1 MFKRIASILWG
12 DFESREEIQKYAFLS
27 AVFFLI
33 IGIYWALRPIKD
45 TLFFAIIG
53 REYLWQAKILS
64 LLVISPLV
72 VFYSKLIDTY
82 EHHKVFYVLIGIY
95 STLALAFMWGFMHP
109 EIGLLNVTRDP
120 SRLIGWAWYVF
131 VESYGSLFVA
141 LFWAFVTDIT
151 GPDSARRGFPLIV
164 LFGQMGNIVGPTFI
178 TAKSLGFSSSGPVVG
193 VCAALML
200 FAAFVFWI
208 FMKVT
213 PRVLLK
219 GYQAR
224 PADVRSVQKRH
235 KADFLEGLRILIT
248 EKYLLGMF
256 SVIFLYEM
264 LTTVFDYH
272 LKQAVGEFFPIEV
285 EAAAYL
291 ASYAQWVGIVSTAS
305 VFFGINNIQRYVG
318 MTASLLLLPLFVAC
332 AVLAMYLY
340 PAAINVVFWIMV
352 LSKAVN
358 YALNQPTMKQ
368 LYIPTTPEVKYKAQA
383 WLEMFGSRGSKAV
396 GSLLNS
402 ARGVMGLPL
411 FMTFFSSLS
420 IGLIGVW
427 VLVAMYIARTYNQAI
442 KERRVVC

>member
-1 MFKRIASILWG
+1 
-12 DFESREEIQKYAFLS
+12 
-27 AVFFLI
+27 
-33 IGIYWALRPIKD
+33 
-45 TLFFAIIG
+45 
-53 REYLWQAKILS
+53 
-64 LLVISPLV
+64 
-72 VFYSKLIDTY
+72 
-82 EHHKVFYVLIGIY
+82 
-95 STLALAFMWGFMHP
+95 
-109 EIGLLNVTRDP
+109 
-120 SRLIGWAWYVF
+120 
-131 VESYGSLFVA
+131 
-141 LFWAFVTDIT
+141 
-151 GPDSARRGFPLIV
+151 
-164 LFGQMGNIVGPTFI
+164 
-178 TAKSLGFSSSGPVVG
+178 
-193 VCAALML
+193 
-200 FAAFVFWI
+200 
-208 FMKVT
+208 MKVT
-213 PRVLLK
+213 PQGLLK

-224 PADVRSVQKRH
+224 PADIKAVQKRH
-235 KADFLEGLRILIT
+235 KTDFLEGLRILVT

-318 MTASLLLLPLFVAC
+318 MTASLVLLPAFVAC

-402 ARGVMGLPL
+402 VRGVMGLPM
-411 FMTFFSSLS
+411 FMAFFSSLS

-427 VLVAMYIARTYNQAI
+427 IFVAIYIARMYSKAI
-442 KERRVVC
+442 QERRVVC